1 MNIEADLSTEKYF
14 VRAFTQKLSKEVL
27 EKEKCLNDNSQT
39 QSEGPAIFNSLLSE
53 FKKRFYFKILLSYGV
68 FKNPIEL
75 FFIVRANSKKSIFYF
90 GCLPELFR

>member
-1 MNIEADLSTEKYF
+1 MNLEADLSTEKYF

-53 FKKRFYFKILLSYGV
+53 FKRFISKYFILGFSKSNEYFH
-68 FKNPIEL
+68 FKKFYQFL
-75 FFIVRANSKKSIFYF
+75 F
-90 GCLPELFR
+90 